1 LFNHVTQTNR
11 APSDSSF
18 SDSSPLSFLITNSL
32 SPGYATWICRFFHSA
47 LLVPLRSSII
57 TLSTR
62 SLQYILFFA
71 EQARAFQ
78 LPTMTSLFGAPA
90 QNTGSSLFGNAANK
104 SPFGGTTTGAQS
116 TATGMFGQQN
126 QQQGSLGGSTFG
138 ASTTPQTQQSGGLFG
153 NAQKPQNSLLGGSTF
168 GQQQQQ
174 PQQQSSV
181 FGTSLG
187 QKPQG
192 SLFGGNTQQA
202 TGLGGGS
209 LLGNQQQ
216 QAQQPQQSQFGQTTM
231 ATPQG
236 QQQQPPLSSSLWS
249 PGRAITGGK
258 HFLLFR
264 MADTNPFI

>member
-1 LFNHVTQTNR
+1 VLFFLGQL
-11 APSDSSF
+11 
-18 SDSSPLSFLITNSL
+18 PLSFLTSNFH
-32 SPGYATWICRFFHSA
+32 SPGYATWICRFFPYSPVSSI
-47 LLVPLRSSII
+47 LLVYRRPLNALASVH
-57 TLSTR
+57 TF
-62 SLQYILFFA
+62 FFA
-71 EQARAFQ
+71 EPDRAFQ

-90 QNTGSSLFGNAANK
+90 QNTGSSLFGNTANK

-153 NAQKPQNSLLGGSTF
+153 NVQKPQNNLLGGSTF
-168 GQQQQQ
+168 GQPQQQQQ

-249 PGRAITGGK
+249 PGRAITGGE
-258 HFLLFR
+258 HFLLFPR
-264 MADTNPFI
+264 MADTNLFN